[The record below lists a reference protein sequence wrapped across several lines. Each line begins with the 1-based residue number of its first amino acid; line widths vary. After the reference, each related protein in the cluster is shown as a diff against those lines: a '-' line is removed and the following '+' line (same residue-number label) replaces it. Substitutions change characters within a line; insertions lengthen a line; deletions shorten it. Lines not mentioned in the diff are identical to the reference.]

1 MAETVAAVWALDQ
14 KSALLGRSAASRN
27 QQLKRLVE
35 QVSAP
40 LSALRTLGYFLQDR
54 MRPQEEAAQ
63 DLVDNMVIQGDRL
76 QEVAEQL
83 QAALYPDTPPPPSL
97 GMGALMSQVR
107 RVVVCVCV
115 VWGQCVGEDSPRRS
129 RSMHT
134 A

>member
-1 MAETVAAVWALDQ
+1 MSLVSPFPLVL
-14 KSALLGRSAASRN
+14 S

-63 DLVDNMVIQGDRL
+63 DLVDNLVIQGDRL

-83 QAALYPDTPPPPSL
+83 Q
-97 GMGALMSQVR
+97 VR
-107 RVVVCVCV
+107 CCAQGVHVHPRG
-115 VWGQCVGEDSPRRS
+115 WGEGYGLES
-129 RSMHT
+129 RHLES
-134 A
+134 